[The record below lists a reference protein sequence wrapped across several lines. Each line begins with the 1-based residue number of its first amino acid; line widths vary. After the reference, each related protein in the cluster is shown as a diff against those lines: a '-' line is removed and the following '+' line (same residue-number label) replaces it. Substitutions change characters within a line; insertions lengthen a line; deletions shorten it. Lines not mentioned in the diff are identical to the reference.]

1 MAAEKLTKK
10 RLIQILIMVMYFSYC
25 IYLAIFLKN
34 RKSLLIFK
42 TNGLF
47 LKNFTCHT
55 FIYTYNSTPLSLG
68 GEIGRRSGFKI
79 RR

>member
-10 RLIQILIMVMYFSYC
+10 RLIQILIMLCILVIAFIWRYFE
-25 IYLAIFLKN
+25 KT

-42 TNGLF
+42 TNRLF
-47 LKNFTCHT
+47 PINFTCHT